1 MEPACSRW
9 KWWPVKNKHSF
20 VCINCPLSCSLEL
33 TEENG
38 EVLEVTGNDCKV
50 GARYAEEEFRDPR
63 RVVTTTVTVTDGT
76 LPLLPVRTE
85 KAIPKRLVAE
95 AVKALADVVVE
106 APVRRGQVVYPDI
119 MDTGVDVIASR
130 DLAGNRGQVLGC
142 GV

>member
-1 MEPACSRW
+1 M
-9 KWWPVKNKHSF
+9 KNRHSF

-63 RVVTTTVTVTDGT
+63 RVVTTTVAVRKGM

-85 KAIPKRLVAE
+85 TAIPKRLVAD
-95 AVKALADVVVE
+95 AVGVLAGVVVE
-106 APVRRGQVVYPDI
+106 APVHGGQVVYRDI

-130 DLAGNRGQVLGC
+130 DLARNSRQDGS
-142 GV
+142 